1 LLVVGVVALWTTFY
15 TVPAESEGVVLR
27 FGRFSH
33 IVPPGLHFKV
43 PLGVDDVNV
52 VPVKRQL
59 KQEFGFGTDNSSNPW
74 QASPESSWLGERTM
88 VTGDLNVALVEWV
101 VQYRIERADQYLV
114 VLLVLFT
121 MTGSYYAVQETEQV
135 IITQFGKPSA
145 NAVTQAGLH
154 FKLPF
159 IQEVHVINKQ
169 ILEWDGAK
177 SEMPTRD
184 KLYISV
190 DTFARWRITRP
201 LEYFRRLRDE
211 RSAQSRLD
219 DILGSETRNAIAKHD
234 LIEVIRTTKDRKPE
248 TDMAAIDAGTSNIG
262 VLPPIKKGR
271 KEIEREIQDAATAK
285 LSEFG
290 IELLDVRFKR
300 INYNPS
306 VVEKIYERMIS
317 ERQQIASRFRSEGE
331 GEAAKILGNKER
343 DLSVIESGAYKTV
356 GDSRCGGRH
365 GHEHLRSGV
374 SDDGGG
380 PRPVRVR
387 QNHGDLRQDHRRRRH
402 AGVLDPRGS
411 FPIFDGCLGSALA
424 EGGGAVGRQSD
435 ERANGPHDFRGGPH
449 GGIGSRVSRQAPA
462 RVTDRWLLGRRGR
475 SFHGRVRRR

>member
-1 LLVVGVVALWTTFY
+1 MTSSKMYTFGLVL
-15 TVPAESEGVVLR
+15 
-27 FGRFSH
+27 
-33 IVPPGLHFKV
+33 
-43 PLGVDDVNV
+43 
-52 VPVKRQL
+52 
-59 KQEFGFGTDNSSNPW
+59 
-74 QASPESSWLGERTM
+74 
-88 VTGDLNVALVEWV
+88 
-101 VQYRIERADQYLV
+101 
-114 VLLVLFT
+114 VLLGLFVL
-121 MTGSYYAVQETEQV
+121 TGSYYTVQETEQV
-135 IITQFGKPSA
+135 IITQFGKPSTQP
-145 NAVTQAGLH
+145 VTQAGLH

-159 IQEVHVINKQ
+159 VQEVNVINKQ

-234 LIEVIRTTKDRKPE
+234 LIEVIRTTKERKPE
-248 TDMAAIDAGTSNIG
+248 ADLAAIDAGTSNIG

-271 KEIEREIQDAATAK
+271 KEIEQEIQKAATAK

-306 VVEKIYERMIS
+306 VVEKIFERMIS

-343 DLSVIESGAYKTV
+343 DLSVIESAAYKTV
-356 GDSRCGGRH
+356 
-365 GHEHLRSGV
+365 EELRGAADATATSIYAAAYSTTPAARNLYEFVKTMETYEKIIGENDTLLL
-374 SDDGGG
+374 ST
-380 PRPVRVR
+380 R
-387 QNHGDLRQDHRRRRH
+387 
-402 AGVLDPRGS
+402 ADP
-411 FPIFDGCLGSALA
+411 
-424 EGGGAVGRQSD
+424 
-435 ERANGPHDFRGGPH
+435 FRLL
-449 GGIGSRVSRQAPA
+449 
-462 RVTDRWLLGRRGR
+462 TDASVPNAQR
-475 SFHGRVRRR
+475 